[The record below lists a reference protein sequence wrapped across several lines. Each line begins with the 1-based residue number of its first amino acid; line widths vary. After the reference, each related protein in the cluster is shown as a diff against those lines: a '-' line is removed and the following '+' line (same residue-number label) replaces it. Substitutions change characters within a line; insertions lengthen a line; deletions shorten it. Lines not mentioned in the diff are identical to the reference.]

1 MLCLSRCDYGD
12 ERECPLA
19 SSLLKL
25 CGFNG
30 SHMFFQPASETAAQ
44 VDVHITLAVPIFG
57 KVSQFSFAEFR
68 IVWEILPHVSPL
80 LPQAGKAHCIFH
92 VIPVPARVYWASRIR
107 VGRGASTSRT
117 AGRASTAHVVE
128 TTACLVRGAAC
139 VIVGFGVKAGVRVC
153 AKITA

>member
-1 MLCLSRCDYGD
+1 MYLACRCM
-12 ERECPLA
+12 ECMRLQCPGA
-19 SSLLKL
+19 SWLFKS
-25 CGFNG
+25 CGYNA
-30 SHMFFQPASETAAQ
+30 SHMFLQPTSEMAAQ
-44 VDVHITLAVPIFG
+44 VDVHMLGVPIFG
-57 KVSQFSFAEFR
+57 KVCRFSFVEFR

-80 LPQAGKAHCIFH
+80 LPQAGKSHCIFH